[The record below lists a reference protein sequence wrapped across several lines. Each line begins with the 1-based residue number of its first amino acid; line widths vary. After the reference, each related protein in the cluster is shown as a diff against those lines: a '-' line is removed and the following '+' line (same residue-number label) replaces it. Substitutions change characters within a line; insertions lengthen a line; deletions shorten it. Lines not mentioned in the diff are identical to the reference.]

1 MLDAGDCAGQV
12 ACPPDRGAQGLAV
25 EAPAVRPAAAGSRAL
40 DRALGLVPGPDPHDG
55 YRLVTDAMQ
64 DSLSALTRKRRFP
77 VIG

>member
-1 MLDAGDCAGQV
+1 MLALCRSGRMPRPTA
-12 ACPPDRGAQGLAV
+12 
-25 EAPAVRPAAAGSRAL
+25 APRVWPSRHPLSVRPPPGSRAL